1 MSEPTPQLP
10 SALAS
15 DSITA
20 LVVLITELRIEV
32 RQALDQIKAHETDIA
47 TLRADHGALD
57 TRVTV
62 LETRQSTDDRHESDR
77 MSRKAV
83 FWGAIAALAV
93 VCGTVVAIIVAMHQG
108 G

>member
-1 MSEPTPQLP
+1 MSEPTPTPIP
-10 SALAS
+10 SPVAT
-15 DSITA
+15 DPTTT
-20 LVVLITELRIEV
+20 LVVLITELRVEV
-32 RQALDQIKAHETDIA
+32 RQALAQIREHEADIA
-47 TLRADHGALD
+47 TLREAHAGLD

-93 VCGTVVAIIVAMHQG
+93 VCGTAVAIIAALHG